1 MPSALCTM
9 HYSLYTMCVPS
20 SSLEEDCVHGGK
32 ERMLIHSLVSSHE
45 VVLGLGSDQAEVGR
59 QAELLH
65 GRGLVGDDVDHE
77 LTPIKSPQLS
87 PVLLT
92 ATVHGR
98 AVHEGRK
105 SVELL
110 PGDGVN
116 ILQKLRRKNGL
127 LSAQNALFSS
137 TFLAKRSP

>member
-1 MPSALCTM
+1 M
-9 HYSLYTMCVPS
+9 HYSLYTLRVPS

-32 ERMLIHSLVSSHE
+32 EGLLIHSLVSSHE
-45 VVLGLGSDQAEVGR
+45 VVLGLGSDQTEVGR

-92 ATVHGR
+92 ATVHG
-98 AVHEGRK
+98 
-105 SVELL
+105 
-110 PGDGVN
+110 
-116 ILQKLRRKNGL
+116 
-127 LSAQNALFSS
+127 
-137 TFLAKRSP
+137 